1 MSQANGVELESDP
14 ISFSSAESI
23 ECIRMPPISLHLGAV
38 PGDQCQL
45 SRPLATDRFDFT
57 EDVVNFMRKYQ
68 FDIDNLVLFN
78 DISLEKL
85 VNSYES
91 DETLAILL
99 FNRL

>member
-1 MSQANGVELESDP
+1 
-14 ISFSSAESI
+14 
-23 ECIRMPPISLHLGAV
+23 MPPISPYLGAV

-57 EDVVNFMRKYQ
+57 EDVVNFMSKYQ